1 MLEEKIK
8 LCKWSPRQLREKIS
22 HYPALSAFTLWRSEL
37 GHSMNGEI
45 CFAQTPLHPKIYWW
59 ALPVPTIISPV
70 DLETSVVNSEAPFG
84 DYYYQ
89 ERTEVLANKCFL
101 RERCCPHLHKSLR
114 QGRHSSASPDWDPSL
129 KGAEVNLKLLYNF
142 RSINIKV
149 SFIHH

>member
-1 MLEEKIK
+1 MQMEPTAVKGEDFPLPGTVSLHSVEVRAGTFHEWGDL
-8 LCKWSPRQLREKIS
+8 LCSNTSAPQNLLVGSPCTH
-22 HYPALSAFTLWRSEL
+22 HY
-37 GHSMNGEI
+37 
-45 CFAQTPLHPKIYWW
+45 
-59 ALPVPTIISPV
+59 LPSGPGDVCG
-70 DLETSVVNSEAPFG
+70 PFG